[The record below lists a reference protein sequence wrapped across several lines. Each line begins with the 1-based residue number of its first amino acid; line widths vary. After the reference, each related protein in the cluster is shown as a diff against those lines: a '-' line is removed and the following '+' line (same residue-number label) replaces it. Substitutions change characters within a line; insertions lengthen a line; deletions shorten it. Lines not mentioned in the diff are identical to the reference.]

1 MVTGCRKASAYQGIV
16 HFLHRLSGQTV
27 DDPAFATV
35 LRQICQ
41 RGRKL
46 IFWLLY
52 GKEQVFPVKTG
63 DQGDRIL
70 QPQDRCNILS
80 YFCCCCRRKSTDYRP
95 YRQLLHKIRDLQI
108 ARTKILSPLRNTMS
122 LIDTDH
128 GNFYLR
134 SRPEKAV
141 CQKTLRCH
149 IDDLVTSLDQ
159 IPQSSLILP
168 GRKRTV

>member
-1 MVTGCRKASAYQGIV
+1 MVTGGRKATAHQGIV
-16 HFLHRLSGQTV
+16 YFLHCLSGQAV
-27 DDPAFATV
+27 DNAAFVRV
-35 LRQICQ
+35 LHDVGQG
-41 RGRKL
+41 GRHFIRRL
-46 IFWLLY
+46 FY
-52 GKEQVFPVKTG
+52 GKAEIFPVKTG

-70 QPQDRCNILS
+70 QPQNCCDILS
-80 YFCCCCRRKSTDYRP
+80 YFCRCRSRKSTDHRP

-108 ARTKILSPLRNTMS
+108 ARAKILSPLRNTMS

-159 IPQSSLILP
+159 IPQGSLILP